1 VHPRAF
7 ADGVAR
13 ASRSTAYV
21 EFQAV
26 GEKLRDHRR
35 LVAVCAFAAVL
46 ETVLVSVFAPSASL
60 GLATQVVAPPPFG
73 AFHDLRWI
81 VVYHESWLGL
91 ALELLAFVVFRATVT
106 AVCLRAAWPADVP
119 DEPVAVTVRRSVVFT
134 VVVGLLLAPWA
145 GLMFALAV
153 VSLSWLFF
161 VAVPVVLF
169 LALLVHGGA
178 VTTTWWGRTLS
189 LRSVGWVLVSFCALT
204 VFGSLLTTC
213 PPWARVP
220 IAAIAGVVNA
230 WLWLRVV
237 DAVLHRR
244 RAPRAFPVAPVGV
257 VAVLAVV
264 IVGTVTGFAVA
275 RRPLPRLVS
284 PAAAAT
290 EWRPRSLTAEGP
302 PLVVVTGFNTKWD
315 GRASQYVHVDLPQW
329 RFSYRGSTTDAPLPY
344 TASDTHRSLQDL
356 VRALR
361 VQVETYHRA
370 TRAPVTI
377 VAESEGA
384 LLAKAYVASTPD
396 APVQNLV
403 MLSPLV
409 EPGRVYYPAHGEEG
423 WGAGGAAAMRGFAW
437 ALDGVSPVDV
447 TPDTPFLR
455 SIVDDGPAF
464 RQLVSCRLPGV
475 RQVAVLPLDTGVS
488 APVPRVLGIPS
499 VVIPSF
505 HGGML
510 DDVTTADIVEHVAR
524 GERVGADDA
533 WSLAAH
539 VISAGASAWQV
550 PQLSTSVNAAWSGE
564 PDSGD
569 CRAIR
574 AHLRRE
580 LG

>member
-1 VHPRAF
+1 
-7 ADGVAR
+7 
-13 ASRSTAYV
+13 
-21 EFQAV
+21 V
-26 GEKLRDHRR
+26 GEKLRDHRG
-35 LVAVCAFAAVL
+35 LVVVCALAAVL
-46 ETVLVSVFAPSASL
+46 ETVLVSVFAPVASL

-91 ALELLAFVVFRATVT
+91 ALELLAFVVFRAVLTTVC
-106 AVCLRAAWPADVP
+106 VRAAWPLDVP
-119 DEPVAVTVRRSVVFT
+119 EEPVAVTVRRSVLFT
-134 VVVGLLLAPWA
+134 VVVGVLLAPWA
-145 GLMFALAV
+145 ALMFALAV

-161 VAVPVVLF
+161 VAIPVVLF

-178 VTTTWWGRTLS
+178 VTTTSWRRTLS
-189 LRSVGWVLVSFCALT
+189 LRSVGWVLVSFVALT

-213 PPWARVP
+213 PAWARVP
-220 IAAIAGVVNA
+220 IAGLAGVVNA

-264 IVGTVTGFAVA
+264 VVGTVTGFAVA
-275 RRPLPRLVS
+275 HQPLPQLVS

-290 EWRPRSLTAEGP
+290 EWRPPSLTANGP

-329 RFSYRGSTTDAPLPY
+329 RFSYRGSTADAPLPY
-344 TASDTHRSLQDL
+344 TASDTHRSLHEL
-356 VRALR
+356 VRELR
-361 VQVETYHRA
+361 VQVDTYYRSTHR
-370 TRAPVTI
+370 PVTI

-384 LLAKAYVASTPD
+384 LLAKVYIASTPA
-396 APVQNLV
+396 APVRNLV
-403 MLSPLV
+403 MLSPLL
-409 EPGRVYYPAHGEEG
+409 EPGRVYYPVEGREG
-423 WGAGGAAAMRGFAW
+423 WGAGGAIAMRGFAW

-455 SIVDDGPAF
+455 SIVDDGPAL
-464 RQLVSCRLPGV
+464 RRLVSCRLPSV
-475 RQVAVLPLDTGVS
+475 RQLAVLPLDTGVS
-488 APVPRVLGIPS
+488 APVPRGLGIPS
-499 VVIPSF
+499 VVVPSF

-510 DDVTTADIVEHVAR
+510 DDVTTADMVEHVVR

-533 WSLAAH
+533 WSVAAH

-550 PQLSTSVNAAWSGE
+550 PQLSTSVNAAWADQPQS
-564 PDSGD
+564 DD

-574 AHLRRE
+574 AHLRHE
-580 LG
+580 LR

>member
-1 VHPRAF
+1 L
-7 ADGVAR
+7 VA
-13 ASRSTAYV
+13 
-21 EFQAV
+21 
-26 GEKLRDHRR
+26 EKLRDHRG
-35 LVAVCAFAAVL
+35 LVVVCALAAVL
-46 ETVLVSVFAPSASL
+46 ETVLVSVFAPTASL

-91 ALELLAFVVFRATVT
+91 AFELLAFVVFRAGLTT
-106 AVCLRAAWPADVP
+106 VCLRAAWPSDVP
-119 DEPVAVTVRRSVVFT
+119 EEPLAVTVRRSVVFT
-134 VVVGLLLAPWA
+134 IVVGVLLAPWA

-161 VAVPVVLF
+161 VAIPVVLF

-189 LRSVGWVLVSFCALT
+189 LRSIGWVLVSFAALT

-220 IAAIAGVVNA
+220 IAALAGVVNA

-264 IVGTVTGFAVA
+264 VFGTVAGFAVA
-275 RRPLPRLVS
+275 QRPLPRLVS

-290 EWRPRSLTAEGP
+290 EWRPPSTAAKGP
-302 PLVVVTGFNTKWD
+302 PLVVVTGFNTKWG

-329 RFSYRGSTTDAPLPY
+329 RFSYRGSTPDAPLPY
-344 TASDTHRSLQDL
+344 TASDTHRSLHDL
-356 VRALR
+356 VRELR
-361 VQVETYHRA
+361 VQVDTYHRA
-370 TRAPVTI
+370 THRLVTI

-396 APVQNLV
+396 APVRNLV

-409 EPGRVYYPAHGEEG
+409 EPGRVYYPVDGQEG

-437 ALDGVSPVDV
+437 ALADVSPVDV

-455 SIVDDGPAF
+455 SIVDDGPALQ
-464 RQLVSCRLPGV
+464 RLVSCRLPGV

-488 APVPRVLGIPS
+488 APVPRGLGIPS
-499 VVIPSF
+499 IVVPSF

-510 DDVTTADIVEHVAR
+510 DDASTANVVQHVVR
-524 GERVGADDA
+524 GERVDADDA
-533 WSLAAH
+533 WSVAAH

-564 PDSGD
+564 PHSGG

-574 AHLRRE
+574 AHLQRE
-580 LG
+580 LR